1 MYPKSPKGSEV
12 RKCIFA
18 LDRPKK
24 VVKSIILGSEI
35 KCLDVKNTLFRYS
48 CSTKCLWVKKKWP
61 ENAFPPVK
69 VICFSP
75 LAYVYCVL
83 ICLWA
88 SQGIEKQPRHILH
101 RGNPT
106 VRWVFLVQGIML
118 WTRLT
123 GGSCSGAVARVEN
136 PGLDEGPS
144 SIRYTLR

>member
-1 MYPKSPKGSEV
+1 MSQCGKYSFQVLLLHKMPLGEEKMARKRISTGFCV
-12 RKCIFA
+12 RYA
-18 LDRPKK
+18 
-24 VVKSIILGSEI
+24 
-35 KCLDVKNTLFRYS
+35 N
-48 CSTKCLWVKKKWP
+48 
-61 ENAFPPVK
+61 K

-136 PGLDEGPS
+136 PELDEGPS